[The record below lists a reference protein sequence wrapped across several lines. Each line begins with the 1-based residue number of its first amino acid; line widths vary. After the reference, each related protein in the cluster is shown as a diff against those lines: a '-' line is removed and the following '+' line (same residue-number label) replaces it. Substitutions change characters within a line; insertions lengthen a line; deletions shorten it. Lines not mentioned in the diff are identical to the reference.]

1 MYYTSYK
8 CKRCGKEV
16 ILLTEQL
23 NSTLKA
29 GKYISC
35 SHCGSKNVFKET
47 ETDDLR
53 EVMSARKYKRN
64 SRGCIEQY

>member
-1 MYYTSYK
+1 MYYTSFK
-8 CKRCGKEV
+8 CKRCGKEI

-23 NSTLKA
+23 NITLKA

-35 SHCGSKNVFKET
+35 SHCGSKSVLRET

-53 EVMSARKYKRN
+53 EVMKARRYKRN
-64 SRGCIEQY
+64 SHGAMEQI